1 MADLQEELNDGTLI
15 SAWILFYSSSIPLLL
30 AYAVIQ
36 ELEKTIEQNSRI
48 SEDLVRDNQ
57 SLKSDIIN
65 LEDQNNKY
73 REENIALDKT
83 NQELTKEVESYE
95 REIAKSRTTI
105 DNYFNDIQQ
114 LEKENKELSS
124 KYSVFWRNDNFKIGS
139 MSWRDRLSV
148 SRAVRSKILLTAL
161 YGFSITL
168 NSLLN

>member
-1 MADLQEELNDGTLI
+1 MTVRSFLLE
-15 SAWILFYSSSIPLLL
+15 SSSIPLLL

-124 KYSVFWRNDNFKIGS
+124 KYSVF
-139 MSWRDRLSV
+139 
-148 SRAVRSKILLTAL
+148 
-161 YGFSITL
+161 
-168 NSLLN
+168 